1 MHTHSDRQDKRR
13 RQLLSARRD
22 SCAPLVS
29 TTTTRS
35 HTTTTRSRIS
45 TLPPSHNKSSALYSK
60 ITKDVIESD
69 CQGTAVRYQSRKLR
83 DFVLRQINGQCL

>member
-1 MHTHSDRQDKRR
+1 MRCVHAQRDRQDKRR

-22 SCAPLVS
+22 SCAPLVI

-35 HTTTTRSRIS
+35 YTTITRSRIS
-45 TLPPSHNKSSALYSK
+45 TLPPSHNKSSELNSK

-69 CQGTAVRYQSRKLR
+69 CQGTAVRY
-83 DFVLRQINGQCL
+83 